1 MPCVRGKGA
10 GLQHNGPLDPQRA
23 LSLVFTLASKEF
35 PRNRR
40 PSGRSPQ
47 ALPEPPR
54 WDRKRLSS
62 SGGHGPGDARSGAR
76 GRPAPTS
83 TTHVRVL
90 PTRENLQRGEAGA
103 RAGDLRQE
111 QQDARAVQRAP
122 ALPARVQGVEP
133 FERVAELIPE
143 SADSRVEESLDER
156 QRGGRAGPP
165 DRGAAHEEPGDGGQR
180 HSRPAQPEEAR
191 EHGAGKSTALLASF
205 RGGKDRPGREE
216 RRKAAA
222 ETRER
227 KQISVK
233 SAPSAAV

>member
-122 ALPARVQGVEP
+122 ALP
-133 FERVAELIPE
+133 
-143 SADSRVEESLDER
+143 
-156 QRGGRAGPP
+156 
-165 DRGAAHEEPGDGGQR
+165 
-180 HSRPAQPEEAR
+180 EEAR